1 MNNRPNTEEIIIIV
15 VVKLFTNTHII
26 KAKIG
31 GKPVVEKV

>member
-1 MNNRPNTEEIIIIV
+1 MNNSKNAEVINIIV
-15 VVKLFTNTHII
+15 EVKLFTNMKVI